1 MSIVSLALRE
11 APTLGIEDG
20 TIVEFDAVL
29 EDVLEAEVTYTQYP
43 IELGA
48 HASDHAIIEPVKWRL
63 IGGLS
68 NNPLKIGVMDFA
80 GGLVSNL
87 TDSGTAAAA
96 LGYAGGI
103 AGYLGGSE
111 QTRSQEALGFLLS
124 LMRERKPFDVS
135 AGDIDLTNMVITKLS
150 RTKTAE
156 TEGGLIFIAE
166 LQEIPT
172 VELTIKN
179 NQPTQEKL
187 RDDDPAKSQAAA
199 KISNGEISGRPAQID
214 IGAVQ

>member
-1 MSIVSLALRE
+1 VSIISLATRE

-29 EDVLEAEVTYTQYP
+29 EDTLEAEVTYTQYP

-48 HASDHAIIEPVKWRL
+48 IASDHAIIEPVKWRI

-68 NNPLKIGVMDFA
+68 NNPLKVGVMDFA

-87 TDSGTAAAA
+87 TDNGIAAAA

-111 QTRSQEALGFLLS
+111 QTRSQEALAFLLA
-124 LMRERKPFDVS
+124 LMRERKSFDVN
-135 AGDIDLTNMVITKLS
+135 AGDIDLQNMVITKIS
-150 RTKTAE
+150 RTKTPE

-166 LQEIPT
+166 LQELPT
-172 VELTIKN
+172 VELVIKN
-179 NQPTQEKL
+179 NQPEQNKL
-187 RDDDPAKSQAAA
+187 RDGDPAKTQAA
-199 KISNGEISGRPAQID
+199 SDVNNGEISGRPAQID
-214 IGAVQ
+214 LGAVQ